1 MFHATRT
8 WAGRLVI
15 ATIMLLLLPLVSA
28 LAQDVRIVDVRF
40 PRGASGTTVSDRI
53 SGYQMV
59 NYRISV
65 AAGQTMSVQLDT
77 NNSSNYFNIN
87 APGAS
92 EAAFNS
98 SMSGNST
105 SYRIPSSGNY
115 IISVYL
121 MRNAARRGESA
132 DFDLT
137 IYVGG
142 SAAQAPRPTTLPSG
156 PVAPITVPSM
166 DGGPDYWQ
174 VQGLSGGDTLNV
186 RSGPSTGNPV
196 VGTVRNGDSLRNF
209 GCTMNGSTRWCQ
221 VETPRGQ
228 RGWVAGRYL
237 HESFGQPTTLPSVIR
252 PRPLPQPV
260 QRPVPVPYSPAVST
274 ISTSDMPRFCAGEAS
289 AKYGVRPTE
298 ITVNAAL
305 DVGNNF
311 VVQGWFDQADG
322 SSQFFNCYFGTDG
335 SFQYVT

>member
-1 MFHATRT
+1 MFQATKV
-8 WAGRLVI
+8 WAVRLI
-15 ATIMLLLLPLVSA
+15 GATMMLLSLQISA
-28 LAQDVRIVDVRF
+28 AFAQDTRIVDVRF
-40 PRGASGTTVSDRI
+40 PRGSSGTTVSDTI
-53 SGYQMV
+53 AGYQMI
-59 NYRISV
+59 NYRVGV

-77 NNSSNYFNIN
+77 DNPSNYFNIT

-92 EAAFNS
+92 EAAYNS
-98 SMSGNST
+98 SISGNST
-105 SYRIPSSGNY
+105 NFRIPSSGNY
-115 IISVYL
+115 TISVYL

-137 IYVGG
+137 LYVGG

-156 PVAPITVPSM
+156 PVAPIAVPSM

-174 VQGLSGGDTLNV
+174 VQGLGSDTLNV

-196 VGTVRNGDSLRNF
+196 VATVRNGDTLRNF

-221 VETPRGQ
+221 IETPRGQ
-228 RGWVAGRYL
+228 TGWVAGRYL
-237 HESFGQPTTLPSVIR
+237 HESIGQPTTLPTYN

-260 QRPVPVPYSPAVST
+260 PVPYPTQASGVST
-274 ISTSDMPRFCAGEAS
+274 GDMPRFCAGEAS

-298 ITVNAAL
+298 ITVNGVINA
-305 DVGNNF
+305 GNNF
-311 VVQGWFDQADG
+311 IVQGYFDNADG
-322 SSQFFNCYFGTDG
+322 RSTFFNCYFGRDG

>member
-1 MFHATRT
+1 MFQSRFSKAK
-8 WAGRLVI
+8 WLV
-15 ATIMLLLLPLVSA
+15 TLLLLIFGPASA
-28 LAQDVRIVDVRF
+28 SFAQDIRIVDVRF
-40 PRGASGTTVSDRI
+40 PRGASGTTVSDTI
-53 SGYQMV
+53 VGYQMI
-59 NYRISV
+59 NYRIGVS
-65 AAGQTMSVQLDT
+65 AGQTMSVQLDT
-77 NNSSNYFNIN
+77 DNPSNYFNIN

-92 EAAFNS
+92 AAAYNS
-98 SMSGNST
+98 SISGNT
-105 SYRIPSSGNY
+105 ANFRIPSSGNY

-137 IYVGG
+137 LYVGAG
-142 SAAQAPRPTTLPSG
+142 AAQAPRPTTLPSG

-174 VQGLSGGDTLNV
+174 VQGLGNDTLNV
-186 RSGPSTGNPV
+186 RSGPSTSNGV
-196 VGTVRNGDSLRNF
+196 IATVRNGDRLRNF

-228 RGWVAGRYL
+228 QGWVAGRYL
-237 HESFGQPTTLPSVIR
+237 HESIGRPTTLPTVN

-260 QRPVPVPYSPAVST
+260 QRPVPVPYTPEPSGV
-274 ISTSDMPRFCAGEAS
+274 STSDMPRFCAGEAS

-298 ITVNAAL
+298 ITVNGVI
-305 DVGNNF
+305 DGGSNF
-311 VVQGWFDQADG
+311 IVQGYFDEDDG
-322 SSQFFNCYFGTDG
+322 SSTFFNCYFGTDG